1 MSWLGGTLSSLT
13 NQISSLTNEVLLEGR
28 EESDD
33 RVAQLQVSKGRLE
46 QLEGCNATLR
56 KEVERLRAS
65 NAELED
71 RCHATELQL
80 CAERQAAAA
89 AAAVAAAS
97 AAGGRAR
104 NRRPPDDVENESNH
118 KLADLLEQQR
128 QRIQELESALAEAN
142 YRQQVEVAELQ
153 SHHAKQLAQARLQ
166 QHSTVAGTETNGEVP
181 CVEQTVHLQEPQVT
195 EQARPRARRRT
206 RDATSQTEDDPE
218 TSYVEELQQEKLQL
232 EASLVE
238 LDQQNQEVLTQLLA
252 VKAQLEA
259 ENREQAEALKVLHKR
274 DQRVPVVSQASQT
287 ELQGPTSPELRD
299 EGQQTEN
306 GGGGK
311 EDESRQFMKVTA
323 STCQASQTDT
333 PSTSD
338 SACSTDRRL
347 DAKDEDQQTEE
358 ERASALQTV
367 SLETT
372 SQFCQTD
379 PESIG
384 EEVSEETAAE
394 DKSSREEESL
404 RADLEEAREKC
415 SRLETMLERAV
426 PGERQE
432 ADGQAAQEPNDAL
445 EERLRVLQAD
455 KDRILSVMNEKSRES
470 SSLKAE
476 VHRLLGVV
484 AHERQALA
492 QLRRENEEKMASAAR
507 ADASGQDAELA
518 REALRNL
525 SRLVRDRELEVEAQK
540 QKNGTLLQ
548 LLRQCSPVDGEQLK
562 ELLEEREA
570 LSRQLTA
577 AEQERAALKSALE
590 LREREVADARAEA
603 DKLALELGALRL
615 ERDSQLQQLEEKRG
629 ALAAGREEAL
639 ALKGRLS
646 EAENQLRE
654 LREQRDRLAGELEA
668 CSDVA
673 AAGGGDSKGRQLEH
687 SNVGTSEE
695 SSETVDWKREAENMQ
710 AQVLDLR
717 QKESKLQREL
727 ERLRT
732 HLLQMEEGYTEE
744 ALQAEAREQ
753 SLRARLLKLE
763 DWARVSESVAHN
775 ATEQASQQ
783 VGSLAQQL
791 AEARSNHRALEEEL
805 HQTKA
810 SLGNL
815 QQVLDHFQTEKD
827 REIQLLRSSYESQLT
842 MEREKS
848 QQLVE
853 LVSQKQEQLESSRDA
868 LEAATRLSQQLDR
881 KEETIVALK
890 QQVGEREAELERVRQ
905 EVYVVRSTTEGKVD
919 KQVMKSLVLG
929 YFSSPQGQRPEVV
942 RLLARVLDFS
952 REEMDKAGISLG
964 IQEGTLRVGWIS
976 GFFRRGGGT
985 DSASEVSRPLH
996 RQSFSALF
1004 VKFLEEESEP
1014 QQQVRLPV
1022 EAMAAGTVA
1031 SAGRHQSSALVPRAQ
1046 GSPLLLQPMAEALPT
1061 LAPVVAGAPLPEE
1074 PPAALQSAFLKEMLG

>member
-1 MSWLGGTLSSLT
+1 
-13 NQISSLTNEVLLEGR
+13 
-28 EESDD
+28 
-33 RVAQLQVSKGRLE
+33 
-46 QLEGCNATLR
+46 
-56 KEVERLRAS
+56 
-65 NAELED
+65 
-71 RCHATELQL
+71 
-80 CAERQAAAA
+80 
-89 AAAVAAAS
+89 
-97 AAGGRAR
+97 
-104 NRRPPDDVENESNH
+104 
-118 KLADLLEQQR
+118 
-128 QRIQELESALAEAN
+128 
-142 YRQQVEVAELQ
+142 
-153 SHHAKQLAQARLQ
+153 
-166 QHSTVAGTETNGEVP
+166 
-181 CVEQTVHLQEPQVT
+181 
-195 EQARPRARRRT
+195 
-206 RDATSQTEDDPE
+206 
-218 TSYVEELQQEKLQL
+218 
-232 EASLVE
+232 
-238 LDQQNQEVLTQLLA
+238 QEVLAQLLA
-252 VKAQLEA
+252 VKARQEA
-259 ENREQAEALKVLHKR
+259 ENREQAEALKVLQSERH
-274 DQRVPVVSQASQT
+274 QRVPGVSQASQT
-287 ELQGPTSPELRD
+287 ELQGLTSPELRD

-306 GGGGK
+306 GGGVQ
-311 EDESRQFMKVTA
+311 EDESRQFTKVTA

-333 PSTSD
+333 PSRSD

-347 DAKDEDQQTEE
+347 EAKDQDQQTEE
-358 ERASALQTV
+358 EERASAVQTL
-367 SLETT
+367 SLGTA

-379 PESIG
+379 PESIS

-415 SRLETMLERAV
+415 SRLETMLERAA

-445 EERLRVLQAD
+445 EERLRTLQAD

-476 VHRLLGVV
+476 VHRLLSVV

-492 QLRRENEEKMASAAR
+492 QLRRENEEKIASAAR

-548 LLRQCSPVDGEQLK
+548 LLRQCSPVDGEQLE

-570 LSRQLTA
+570 LLRQLAA

-590 LREREVADARAEA
+590 LREREVADSRAGA

-668 CSDVA
+668 CSDGA
-673 AAGGGDSKGRQLEH
+673 AAGGGDSKGRQPEH
-687 SNVGTSEE
+687 SDVGTSED
-695 SSETVDWKREAENMQ
+695 SSEVVDWKREAENMQ
-710 AQVLDLR
+710 VQVLDLR

-905 EVYVVRSTTEGKVD
+905 EVYMVRSTTEGKVD

-985 DSASEVSRPLH
+985 DSTGEVSRPLH

>member
-1 MSWLGGTLSSLT
+1 
-13 NQISSLTNEVLLEGR
+13 
-28 EESDD
+28 
-33 RVAQLQVSKGRLE
+33 
-46 QLEGCNATLR
+46 
-56 KEVERLRAS
+56 
-65 NAELED
+65 
-71 RCHATELQL
+71 
-80 CAERQAAAA
+80 
-89 AAAVAAAS
+89 
-97 AAGGRAR
+97 
-104 NRRPPDDVENESNH
+104 
-118 KLADLLEQQR
+118 
-128 QRIQELESALAEAN
+128 
-142 YRQQVEVAELQ
+142 
-153 SHHAKQLAQARLQ
+153 
-166 QHSTVAGTETNGEVP
+166 
-181 CVEQTVHLQEPQVT
+181 
-195 EQARPRARRRT
+195 
-206 RDATSQTEDDPE
+206 
-218 TSYVEELQQEKLQL
+218 
-232 EASLVE
+232 
-238 LDQQNQEVLTQLLA
+238 
-252 VKAQLEA
+252 
-259 ENREQAEALKVLHKR
+259 
-274 DQRVPVVSQASQT
+274 
-287 ELQGPTSPELRD
+287 
-299 EGQQTEN
+299 
-306 GGGGK
+306 
-311 EDESRQFMKVTA
+311 
-323 STCQASQTDT
+323 TDT
-333 PSTSD
+333 PSRSD
-338 SACSTDRRL
+338 SACSTDMWL
-347 DAKDEDQQTEE
+347 EVKDQNQQTEE
-358 ERASALQTV
+358 EEWASAVQPL
-367 SLETT
+367 SLETA

-379 PESIG
+379 PESIS
-384 EEVSEETAAE
+384 EEVSEDMAAAE

-415 SRLETMLERAV
+415 SRLETMLERAA

-445 EERLRVLQAD
+445 EERLRALQAD

-476 VHRLLGVV
+476 VHRLLSVV

-570 LSRQLTA
+570 LSRQLAA

-590 LREREVADARAEA
+590 LREREVADARAGA
-603 DKLALELGALRL
+603 DKLALELGSLRL

-654 LREQRDRLAGELEA
+654 LREQRDRLAGEVEA
-668 CSDVA
+668 CSDGAVA
-673 AAGGGDSKGRQLEH
+673 GDGDSKGQQPDH
-687 SNVGTSEE
+687 SDVGTSEE
-695 SSETVDWKREAENMQ
+695 SSEAVDWKREAENMQ
-710 AQVLDLR
+710 VQVLDLR

-848 QQLVE
+848 QQL
-853 LVSQKQEQLESSRDA
+853 
-868 LEAATRLSQQLDR
+868 
-881 KEETIVALK
+881 
-890 QQVGEREAELERVRQ
+890 
-905 EVYVVRSTTEGKVD
+905 
-919 KQVMKSLVLG
+919 
-929 YFSSPQGQRPEVV
+929 
-942 RLLARVLDFS
+942 
-952 REEMDKAGISLG
+952 
-964 IQEGTLRVGWIS
+964 
-976 GFFRRGGGT
+976 
-985 DSASEVSRPLH
+985 
-996 RQSFSALF
+996 
-1004 VKFLEEESEP
+1004 
-1014 QQQVRLPV
+1014 
-1022 EAMAAGTVA
+1022 
-1031 SAGRHQSSALVPRAQ
+1031 
-1046 GSPLLLQPMAEALPT
+1046 
-1061 LAPVVAGAPLPEE
+1061 
-1074 PPAALQSAFLKEMLG
+1074 